1 MKTKISLSTKLLLL
15 TLLIFN
21 FQLLTLNSFSQN
33 VGINTTGNM
42 PNDKALLDLDASPGN
57 DKGLL
62 IPRLSTTN
70 RDAIAAPIP
79 ESLLIYNTTTQCF
92 EAWNGDAWV
101 AFGCI
106 CQLPDP
112 FTATTAT
119 NITATSFDANWT
131 ASAGASTYYLD
142 VNTNISFTGTAILN
156 NYDVGNVTSFTV
168 SDLSLSC
175 GTSYYYRLRASND
188 CGSGVSSNIIEI
200 TTYECFTPGC
210 GTGTTIVDVYNS
222 TTGKTWMD
230 RNLGASR
237 QATSSTDYLAY
248 GALFQWGRGADGHEC
263 ISWTS
268 ATTSDGAEQ
277 ANETSTLATSNTP
290 GHSYFITNSNSPY
303 DWRNPQND
311 SLWQGVDGINNPC
324 PSGYRLPTEAEWN
337 AERTSWSSNNA
348 AGAFASPLKLPVAG
362 NRSNSNGSLGLVG
375 SDGNYWSSTVGGTY
389 SRILVFNSSTA
400 YMFSNNRAYGNSVRC
415 IKD

>member
-1 MKTKISLSTKLLLL
+1 MKRQFNNKVQSIRHDVPQLIATISKALLLFVFFAV
-15 TLLIFN
+15 IY
-21 FQLLTLNSFSQN
+21 SPVFSQSL
-33 VGINTTGNM
+33 GINTTGTP
-42 PNDKALLDLDASPGN
+42 PNPKAILDIDADGIT
-57 DKGLL
+57 KGGLL
-62 IPRLSTTN
+62 IPRMTTTERN
-70 RDAIAAPIP
+70 TIEAPIP

-106 CQLPDP
+106 ACELPGT
-112 FTATTAT
+112 FTATAAT

-156 NYDVGNVTSFTV
+156 NHDVGNVTSFTV
-168 SDLSLSC
+168 SGLSLSC

-188 CGSGVSSNIIEI
+188 CGSGVSSNIIKI

-210 GTGTTIVDVYNS
+210 GTGTTIVDVTNP

-230 RNLGASR
+230 RNLGASQ

-248 GALFQWGRGADGHEC
+248 GALFQWGRAADGHEC
-263 ISWTS
+263 ITWTS
-268 ATTSDGAEQ
+268 STTGAPQ
-277 ANETSTLATSNTP
+277 YSTTTTLSSTD
-290 GHSYFITNSNSPY
+290 NSNHVNFIISASSPY

-337 AERTSWSSNNA
+337 AERTSWGNGNNNL
-348 AGAFASPLKLPVAG
+348 AGAYASSLKLPAAG
-362 NRSNSNGSLGLVG
+362 YR
-375 SDGNYWSSTVGGTY
+375 
-389 SRILVFNSSTA
+389 NSS
-400 YMFSNNRAYGNSVRC
+400 SLRLL
-415 IKD
+415 

>member
-1 MKTKISLSTKLLLL
+1 LLL

-106 CQLPDP
+106 CQLPGT

-142 VNTNISFTGTAILN
+142 VNTNINFTGTAILN

-210 GTGTTIVDVYNS
+210 GTGTTIVDVTNS

-248 GALFQWGRGADGHEC
+248 GALFQWGRAADGHEC
-263 ISWTS
+263 ITWTS
-268 ATTSDGAEQ
+268 LQTEHLNLPQLLHWQQVIRLDIAT
-277 ANETSTLATSNTP
+277 L
-290 GHSYFITNSNSPY
+290 
-303 DWRNPQND
+303 
-311 SLWQGVDGINNPC
+311 
-324 PSGYRLPTEAEWN
+324 
-337 AERTSWSSNNA
+337 
-348 AGAFASPLKLPVAG
+348 
-362 NRSNSNGSLGLVG
+362 
-375 SDGNYWSSTVGGTY
+375 
-389 SRILVFNSSTA
+389 
-400 YMFSNNRAYGNSVRC
+400 
-415 IKD
+415 